1 VVGPIGPR
9 AARLVRDRLTGP
21 VLVKAKAWLTD
32 RALVKAKAWLTGP
45 VLVKVKAWLT
55 DRARQIGLVIK
66 T

>member
-1 VVGPIGPR
+1 M
-9 AARLVRDRLTGP
+9 VRDRLTGP

-32 RALVKAKAWLTGP
+32 P
-45 VLVKVKAWLT
+45 VLVRAKAWLT